1 MAHDVKGKIYLNN
14 NTNMQLKASYRD
26 QLTTHV
32 NFDSIWSVISCGYA
46 ANILVV
52 VRSRSNTTNF
62 NVDVDFKKLK
72 Y

>member
-32 NFDSIWSVISCGYA
+32 NFDSMWSVISCGYA
-46 ANILVV
+46 ASILVV

-72 Y
+72 